1 MQLKYKNI
9 HEDEKYQLQDGGC
22 LWVEKDFFLSYILAC
37 ICLMA

>member
-22 LWVEKDFFLSYILAC
+22 LWVEKYFFYLIFLPAFV
-37 ICLMA
+37 